1 MKNVKIIPMIEEASV
16 IVNIE
21 KSKLHIPKW
30 YKESSQKI
38 KGLEKINAQGSYD
51 VTTRLKHTIVAVNGD
66 RDTAT
71 VREFAE
77 NMLARDVKALREQ
90 INKVMPDVDMKVNAV
105 KSNGDVVEGIDLPI
119 GVSFFW
125 PDSGV

>member
-1 MKNVKIIPMIEEASV
+1 
-16 IVNIE
+16 
-21 KSKLHIPKW
+21 
-30 YKESSQKI
+30 
-38 KGLEKINAQGSYD
+38 
-51 VTTRLKHTIVAVNGD
+51 LKHTIVAVNGD
-66 RDTAT
+66 RDTAA
-71 VREFAE
+71 VREFSE